1 MEKEKLMLAR
11 MIIYSDLARC
21 FYYPEDDLSKLLNP
35 GELKKHLI
43 LYQMVNVEPE
53 DFFNDLET
61 WWRDTGGDFLLQL
74 QKEYTRLF
82 VTSRPNVPA
91 PPYGSLYLEKA
102 GMIWGKTTRELVKL
116 YSLAGLMVSEEF
128 KDLPDHFAVELEF
141 AFYLIREKM
150 AAMGL
155 SPGEENPE
163 HINPDPQRAELISS
177 IENQFLKNYLL
188 KWGSKFLDNILS
200 STNNFFYKGIAG
212 LTKKILAKESIRIMN
227 KESI

>member
-21 FYYPEDDLSKLLNP
+21 FYYPHEDISEFFSS
-35 GELKKHLI
+35 GGLKSHRS
-43 LYQMVNVEPE
+43 LYQLVEIDP
-53 DFFNDLET
+53 DTFLNGLET
-61 WWRDTGGDFLLQL
+61 WPRDAGKDFIVEL

-91 PPYGSLYLEKA
+91 PPYGSLYLEKE
-102 GMIWGKTTRELVKL
+102 GMIWGKTTRELVKM
-116 YSLAGLMVSEEF
+116 YALAGLIVSEEF

-150 AAMGL
+150 AALGL
-155 SPGEENPE
+155 SPGEENQE
-163 HINPDPQRAELISS
+163 GINPDPERTELISS
-177 IENQFLKNYLL
+177 IENQFLENYLL
-188 KWGSKFLDNILS
+188 KWGSKFMDNILS
-200 STNNFFYKGIAG
+200 STDNFFYKGLAA
-212 LTKKILAKESIRIMN
+212 LTKNFLAKESKRVMN

>member
-11 MIIYSDLARC
+11 MMIYSDLARC
-21 FYYPEDDLSKLLNP
+21 FYYPTEDVSEFFNS
-35 GELKKHLI
+35 GELKKHRM
-43 LYQMVNVEPE
+43 LYQMMDV
-53 DFFNDLET
+53 DTDTFLNDLEAVN
-61 WWRDTGGDFLLQL
+61 RDAGSDFILQL

-82 VTSRPNVPA
+82 VTSRPNIPA
-91 PPYGSLYLEKA
+91 PPYGSLYLDKE

-116 YSLAGLMVSEEF
+116 YALAGLIISEQF

-150 AAMGL
+150 AALGL
-155 SPGEENPE
+155 GNGEENQE
-163 HINPDPQRAELISS
+163 EINPDPERVELIST
-177 IENQFLKNYLL
+177 IENQFLENYLL

-200 STNNFFYKGIAG
+200 STDNFFYKGLAAI
-212 LTKKILAKESIRIMN
+212 TKNFLAQESKRVMN